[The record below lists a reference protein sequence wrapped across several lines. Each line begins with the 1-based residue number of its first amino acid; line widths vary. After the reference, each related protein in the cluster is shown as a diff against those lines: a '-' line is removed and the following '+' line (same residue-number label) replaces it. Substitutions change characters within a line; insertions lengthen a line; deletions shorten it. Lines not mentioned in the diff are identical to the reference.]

1 MKDNNES
8 SSMDDVK
15 DGVLVDI
22 FRDTLLEGSGIP
34 KSIIE
39 ETDQVEYAKIETMN
53 RDKYDLF
60 IRSF

>member
-8 SSMDDVK
+8 SLMNDVN

-22 FRDTLLEGSGIP
+22 LLDTLLKGTGIP

-39 ETDQVEYAKIETMN
+39 ETDPVEYAKVETMN

>member
-22 FRDTLLEGSGIP
+22 FRDTLLEGS
-34 KSIIE
+34 
-39 ETDQVEYAKIETMN
+39 
-53 RDKYDLF
+53 
-60 IRSF
+60 

>member
-8 SSMDDVK
+8 SLTSDIK
-15 DGVLVDI
+15 DGVLIDI
-22 FRDTLLEGSGIP
+22 LLDTLLECTGIP
-34 KSIIE
+34 KAIID
-39 ETDQVEYAKIETMN
+39 ETDPVEYAKVEIMN

>member
-8 SSMDDVK
+8 SLTSDIK

-22 FRDTLLEGSGIP
+22 LLDTLLEGTGIP
-34 KSIIE
+34 KAIIE
-39 ETDQVEYAKIETMN
+39 ETDPVEYAKIETMN